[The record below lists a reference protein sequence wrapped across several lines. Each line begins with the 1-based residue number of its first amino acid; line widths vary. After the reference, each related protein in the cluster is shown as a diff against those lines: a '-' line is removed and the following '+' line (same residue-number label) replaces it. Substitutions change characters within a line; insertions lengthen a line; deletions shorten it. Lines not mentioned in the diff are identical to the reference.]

1 MMTFC
6 TCTSVRPVRCVRI
19 EHGERA
25 NTDAR
30 KRSHRRS
37 VAFVPFGFSRGQRT
51 NERSAMA
58 CMRPGPLAD
67 GAGAGA
73 LSPMIFASAVK
84 SHLEN
89 SNLESRFRVSREIDE
104 LVEC

>member
-51 NERSAMA
+51 NERSAQIGSSPWGA
-58 CMRPGPLAD
+58 AEGPADPG
-67 GAGAGA
+67 
-73 LSPMIFASAVK
+73 IF
-84 SHLEN
+84 
-89 SNLESRFRVSREIDE
+89 RFSEFSDSIVARG
-104 LVEC
+104 L